1 LLAFAG
7 IPCGLSQQGGDP
19 VLRGSGGNGEVFRF
33 IHLIP
38 SPLQGGKTL
47 NTTFVRKGL
56 PVLSRLKLFAALS
69 RTPHALLD
77 MATPGLSALLWLG
90 GVPPVETVVLGL
102 ITVFAGYTSV
112 YALNDVVD
120 YRQDKEKL
128 QLGRC
133 SDFENDLDVSSIRH
147 PIAQNMLRL
156 REGLIWVVAWAILAL
171 GGAYIL
177 NPICAVIFLCAC
189 LLEAIYCL
197 LLKVTYLR
205 TFLSGAV
212 KTSGA
217 IAAVVAV
224 DSSPS
229 LPFLFLLF
237 LWVFFWEVGGQN
249 VPNDWADREEDRRL
263 GAKTLPVQL
272 GIEKASVWTMGS
284 LCIAVLMNL
293 SLFLVTR
300 YEIEL
305 PYILASL
312 AIGFF
317 FLLVPAYRLHK
328 TRDRFHATALFNRA
342 SYYPLALLI
351 VMTLR
356 SIV

>member
-1 LLAFAG
+1 M
-7 IPCGLSQQGGDP
+7 
-19 VLRGSGGNGEVFRF
+19 
-33 IHLIP
+33 
-38 SPLQGGKTL
+38 
-47 NTTFVRKGL
+47 RKGL
-56 PVLSRLKLFAALS
+56 PVLSRLRLFVALS

-90 GVPPVETVVLGL
+90 DFPPVETVILGL

-120 YRQDKEKL
+120 HHQDKEKL
-128 QLGRC
+128 QLDRC
-133 SDFENDLDVSSIRH
+133 LHSENDLDVTCIRH
-147 PIAQNMLRL
+147 PIAQNMLKF

-177 NPICAVIFLCAC
+177 NPLCAVIFLSAC

-197 LLKVTYLR
+197 LLKVSWLR

-217 IAAVVAV
+217 IAAVLAV

-229 LPFLFLLF
+229 LPFLLVLF
-237 LWVFFWEVGGQN
+237 LWVFFWEIGGQN
-249 VPNDWADREEDRRL
+249 IPNDWADREEDRRL
-263 GAKTLPVQL
+263 GAKTVPVQL
-272 GIEKASVWTMGS
+272 GTKKASSWTMGS
-284 LCIAVLMNL
+284 LCIAMAMNL
-293 SLFLVTR
+293 LLFRVIR

-305 PYILASL
+305 PYVLASL

-328 TRDRFHATALFNRA
+328 TRDRFHAAALFNRA

-351 VMTLR
+351 VIALR
-356 SIV
+356 SIP